1 MIPKDISFF
10 ITSADVFLRASAN
23 SLTVMGAA
31 IFIDVTTGFGGAGF
45 SSFSLFLLFYLPAF
59 L

>member
-1 MIPKDISFF
+1 
-10 ITSADVFLRASAN
+10 
-23 SLTVMGAA
+23 MGAA

-45 SSFSLFLLFYLPAF
+45 PLFSLLSSFYLPAF